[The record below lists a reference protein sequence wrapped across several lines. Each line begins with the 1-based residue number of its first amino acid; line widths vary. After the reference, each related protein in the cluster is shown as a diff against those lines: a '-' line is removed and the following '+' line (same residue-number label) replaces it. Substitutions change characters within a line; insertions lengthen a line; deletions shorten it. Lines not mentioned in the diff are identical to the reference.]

1 MREGET
7 KKWKRLVF
15 TVMADE
21 REPDRFC
28 LVAHLSSFSPL
39 SGFFRDAPI
48 SVLSFSGHNPL
59 FLNHHMIAPH
69 LHLIPTTSVGIFL
82 VLLSEFLLIIHWFAS
97 HV

>member
-28 LVAHLSSFSPL
+28 LVAHLSSFSPV

-48 SVLSFSGHNPL
+48 FILSFSGHNPP
-59 FLNHHMIAPH
+59 FLNLHTIARH
-69 LHLIPTTSVGIFL
+69 LHLIPTTSVGGFP
-82 VLLSEFLLIIHWFAS
+82 VLLCEF
-97 HV
+97 

>member
-28 LVAHLSSFSPL
+28 LVAHLSSFSPV

-48 SVLSFSGHNPL
+48 FVLSFSGHNLP
-59 FLNHHMIAPH
+59 FLNHHDCSSPALDSHNIC
-69 LHLIPTTSVGIFL
+69 GW
-82 VLLSEFLLIIHWFAS
+82 LSSPPL
-97 HV
+97 